1 MKFYCLG
8 YYDVEKWDAMSES
21 ERNDLIDECF
31 AYDDVLRRNGHV
43 AGGDGLQGPQDT
55 RTIKWKNGKAVTS
68 TGPYAKTK
76 EQLGGILVLE
86 ARDLD
91 HAIQLISRTTRAS
104 ETDRSRSARWR
115 ICQSSWRR
123 ARGG

>member
-43 AGGDGLQGPQDT
+43 AAGWASGPSGYPDHKMEKRQGRCFHRSIRKDEGATGGHPCVGSP
-55 RTIKWKNGKAVTS
+55 
-68 TGPYAKTK
+68 
-76 EQLGGILVLE
+76 
-86 ARDLD
+86 
-91 HAIQLISRTTRAS
+91 
-104 ETDRSRSARWR
+104 
-115 ICQSSWRR
+115 
-123 ARGG
+123 